1 MAIFEIHLI
10 QLNLGINLTYMSRIV
25 IEVDNQVANAF
36 LNESLDKKERII
48 STINTYLKKVFQ
60 VKDMTEYRLLLDQ
73 ISDEAENNGITED
86 KLKDL
91 LDTDD

>member
-1 MAIFEIHLI
+1 
-10 QLNLGINLTYMSRIV
+10 MSRIV

-73 ISDEAENNGITED
+73 ISDEAENNGITEE

-91 LDTDD
+91 LDADD